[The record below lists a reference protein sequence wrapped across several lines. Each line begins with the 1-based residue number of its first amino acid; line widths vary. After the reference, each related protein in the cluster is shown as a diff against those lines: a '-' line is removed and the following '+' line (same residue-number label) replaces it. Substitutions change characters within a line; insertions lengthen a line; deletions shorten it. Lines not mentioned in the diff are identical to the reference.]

1 MIGSLEG
8 VVIHEEPTGALVLD
22 VNGVGY
28 ELSCPVGML
37 ARVARG
43 EGSKVR
49 VFVHTHMRQEA
60 LELFGFA
67 SLDERAT
74 FRALVSVPNV
84 GPKTAITILSA
95 LPASELAHVIQ
106 TEDKVRLG
114 KVPGIGKKTAER
126 LVLEL
131 RGKLNHPHGET
142 PATAPK
148 QQSSL
153 EEKLV
158 LALVGLGYRLADAE
172 KASRSTLAATPGEAN
187 LSALLR
193 AALKQLSS

>member
-8 VVIHEEPTGALVLD
+8 IVLHEEPTGAVVLD
-22 VNGVGY
+22 VGGVGY
-28 ELSCPVGML
+28 ELSCPIGVLG
-37 ARVARG
+37 RVPRG
-43 EGSKVR
+43 EDGR
-49 VFVHTHMRQEA
+49 LRLFVHTHLRQEV

-67 SLDERAT
+67 SLDERST
-74 FRALVSVPNV
+74 FRALISVPNV

-106 TEDKVRLG
+106 TEDKARLG

-131 RGKLNHPHGET
+131 RGKLSVTSPDAPT
-142 PATAPK
+142 PPK
-148 QQSSL
+148 SGSSL

-158 LALVGLGYRLADAE
+158 LALVGLGYRAIDAE
-172 KASRSTLAATPGEAN
+172 KAARTTLAANPGEAS
-187 LSALLR
+187 LSVLLR
-193 AALKQLSS
+193 AALKHLSA

>member
-8 VVIHEEPTGALVLD
+8 IVIHEEPTGGLVLD
-22 VNGVGY
+22 VSGVGY

-37 ARVARG
+37 GRVPRG
-43 EGSKVR
+43 EGGRVR
-49 VFVHTHMRQEA
+49 LFVHTHLRQEA
-60 LELFGFA
+60 LELFGF
-67 SLDERAT
+67 SSFEERAT

-95 LPASELAHVIQ
+95 LPANELAHVIQ
-106 TEDKVRLG
+106 AEDKARLG

-131 RGKLNHPHGET
+131 RGKLSATSGESS
-142 PATAPK
+142 AAPPK
-148 QQSSL
+148 SAGSL

-158 LALVGLGYRLADAE
+158 LALVGLGYRAADAE
-172 KASRSTLAATPGEAN
+172 KASRATLAATPGETN

-193 AALKQLSS
+193 SALKQLSA